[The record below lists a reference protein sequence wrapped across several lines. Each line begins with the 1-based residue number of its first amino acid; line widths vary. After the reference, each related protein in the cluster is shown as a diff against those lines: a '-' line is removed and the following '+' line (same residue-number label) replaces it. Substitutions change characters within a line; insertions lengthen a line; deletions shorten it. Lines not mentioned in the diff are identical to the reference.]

1 LVEPREIV
9 RIQNRVELFH
19 DGLVVLRV
27 AHQLDPLDSSPVS
40 RKSGEGVG
48 RIGQSPGPMFGSD
61 P

>member
-1 LVEPREIV
+1 LVETREVV

-40 RKSGEGVG
+40 RKAARESGE
-48 RIGQSPGPMFGSD
+48 
-61 P
+61 